1 MRRLLALAILTSA
14 LATPVH
20 AQGMMADM
28 HADVA
33 ETQKKIIALANAL
46 PETAYGWRPAAGVR
60 SVGEVLQHVS
70 ADNYI
75 LPVFFGKAAPAA
87 TGITKDY
94 KTAVAYETRTANKA
108 TIVSDLEASFKHLH
122 EGMNLITDQN
132 LGSTLDWFGQP
143 ATRRKAIV
151 STVTH
156 LHEHLGQLI
165 AYARSNGVKPPWSN

>member
-1 MRRLLALAILTSA
+1 MRRLFALAILSAA
-14 LATPVH
+14 LAVPAH
-20 AQGMMADM
+20 AQGLMADM

-33 ETQKKIIALANAL
+33 DTQKKLIDLAKAI
-46 PETAYGWRPAAGVR
+46 PESAYGWRPGAGVR
-60 SVGEVLQHVS
+60 SVGEVLQHVA

-75 LPVFFGKAAPAA
+75 LPVYFGKAAPAA

-94 KTAVAYETRTANKA
+94 KTAVAYETRKANKA
-108 TIVSDLEASFKHLH
+108 AIVADLEASFKHLH
-122 EGMNLITDQN
+122 EGMNLLTDQN
-132 LGSTLDWFGQP
+132 IAGNIDWFGQP

-156 LHEHLGQLI
+156 LHEHLGQMI

>member
-1 MRRLLALAILTSA
+1 MRRLIALAVLTSA
-14 LATPVH
+14 LAAPAH
-20 AQGMMADM
+20 AQGLMADL
-28 HADVA
+28 HGDVND
-33 ETQKKIIALANAL
+33 TQQKIIGLAKAI

-75 LPVFFGKAAPAA
+75 LPVYFGKPAPTA

-94 KTAVAYETRTANKA
+94 KTAVAYETRKLDKTA
-108 TIVSDLEASFKHLH
+108 IVADLEASFKHLH
-122 EGMNLITDQN
+122 EGLGLITDQN
-132 LGSTLDWFGQP
+132 LGGTLDWFGQP
-143 ATRRKAIV
+143 ATRRKAAV

-165 AYARSNGVKPPWSN
+165 AYARANGITPPWSR

>member
-1 MRRLLALAILTSA
+1 MRRLAALALLSTVLAASA
-14 LATPVH
+14 H

-28 HADVA
+28 HMDVNDA
-33 ETQKKIIALANAL
+33 QKKIIDLAKAI
-46 PETAYGWRPAAGVR
+46 PESNYGWRPAAGVR

-75 LPVFFGKAAPAA
+75 LPVYFGKAAPAA

-94 KTAVAYETRTANKA
+94 KTAAAYETRKLDKNA
-108 TIVSDLEASFKHLH
+108 IVADLEASFKHLH
-122 EGMNLITDQN
+122 EGMGLITDQN
-132 LGSTLDWFGQP
+132 LGGNIDWFGQP
-143 ATRRKAIV
+143 ATRHKAIV

-165 AYARSNGVKPPWSN
+165 AYARSNNVKPPWSR